1 MRRLQWARQCPW
13 SRPATRV
20 GQRKCQRA
28 SVPCV
33 RPFAECTGDAMEID
47 CDRCGMRG
55 AGCQDCVITMLQ
67 PRNVPGVPAAD
78 PGYLTEAEVK
88 ALGVLAAAGLVPPL
102 RLSLPGDSRPGP
114 AVLPG
119 PRPWAE
125 RAFPES
131 KASLCFRD
139 RIRPGA

>member
-1 MRRLQWARQCPW
+1 
-13 SRPATRV
+13 
-20 GQRKCQRA
+20 
-28 SVPCV
+28 
-33 RPFAECTGDAMEID
+33 MEID
-47 CDRCGMRG
+47 CDRCRMRG

-125 RAFPES
+125 RAFPET

>member
-1 MRRLQWARQCPW
+1 
-13 SRPATRV
+13 
-20 GQRKCQRA
+20 
-28 SVPCV
+28 
-33 RPFAECTGDAMEID
+33 MEID

-67 PRNVPGVPAAD
+67 PRNVTGFSGADPSIFGADSSIFGAD

-102 RLSLPGDSRPGP
+102 RLALPGASLPDP

-119 PRPWAE
+119 PLPWDQ
-125 RAFPES
+125 RAFPET

-139 RIRPGA
+139 RIRHGA

>member
-1 MRRLQWARQCPW
+1 
-13 SRPATRV
+13 
-20 GQRKCQRA
+20 
-28 SVPCV
+28 
-33 RPFAECTGDAMEID
+33 MEID

-67 PRNVPGVPAAD
+67 PRNVTGISGAD

-102 RLSLPGDSRPGP
+102 RLALPGASLPGP

-119 PRPWAE
+119 PLPWGQ
-125 RAFPES
+125 RAFPEA

-139 RIRPGA
+139 RIRHGA